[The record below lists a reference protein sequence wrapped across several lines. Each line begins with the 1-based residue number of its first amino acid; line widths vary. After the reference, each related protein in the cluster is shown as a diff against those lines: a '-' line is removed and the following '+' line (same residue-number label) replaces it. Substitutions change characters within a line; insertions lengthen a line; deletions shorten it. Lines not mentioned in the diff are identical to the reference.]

1 MIEDCPFKQRLA
13 MVISDRAKQMLQ
25 SFSHHSLRFQLTIL
39 VVVVAIASLGSLS
52 WAIASTGTSWI
63 EQSAKQERENRARD
77 LANTLENY
85 NRQRLQAL
93 RQVAQMPEITTMRR
107 SRQDPLLQMLAATSG
122 VTFAQTF
129 NSRGEEIA
137 STLKTRSSNVANKS
151 WFQRAIA
158 DPERIEVLVS
168 PEQKQ
173 PLLCTSVAAIL
184 AGRTE
189 VMGVL
194 RTCIDLVT
202 LTANLG
208 WPLESSSASAMLLDR
223 QGNVLI
229 HTDRSLLS
237 RTKLVN
243 WRDRPEIQP
252 ALVSVPAHLQTRDGN
267 GTSWLTYAFPM
278 DEGLIIIIQ
287 DRASPLWK
295 KQRLFWQYAIYF
307 TLASVGFIGFLIWK
321 LATQFTRPITDLIVV
336 ATTLFEGE
344 LVPRM
349 KVNRSDEIGILID
362 SFNRMA
368 DQLQLSFKQL
378 AQANQTLEYKVARR
392 TQELEAANEALYA
405 ANRALNYELE
415 KGRQIQRNF
424 LPKRDEAKPV
434 TILEPENW
442 EVMGW
447 IKPARQVAGD
457 FYDAFELDDDY
468 IGLVIADI
476 CDKGVGAALFMPLI
490 QSLIRI
496 FSGQTSLD
504 GLVLTGKLSLDDL
517 LQQTEDAMHHT
528 PYQLNALK
536 AVELT
541 NDYLAKHHGN
551 LGMFATLFFGVLDL
565 KTGNLVYVNGGHL
578 PLFALDKTGGIKHSL
593 VPTGPAV
600 GISEH
605 VEYKSGQLFLEPGD
619 VLLGYTDGVT
629 DARSPDGLVFSLER
643 LQVMLESP
651 PTSGTVLLERIANGV
666 AYHRGQADQ
675 FDDMTLLAVRR
686 SPSSTDL
693 L

>member
-1 MIEDCPFKQRLA
+1 
-13 MVISDRAKQMLQ
+13 MLQ
-25 SFSHHSLRFQLTIL
+25 SFSRHSLRFQLTIL
-39 VVVVAIASLGSLS
+39 VVVVAIACLGLLS
-52 WAIASTGTSWI
+52 WSIASMGTSWL
-63 EQSAKQERENRARD
+63 EQSARQEREDRARH
-77 LANTLENY
+77 LADTLENY

-93 RQVAQMPEITTMRR
+93 RQVSQMPEIATMMR
-107 SRQDPLLQMLAATSG
+107 SRQEPLLQMLAAASG
-122 VTFAQTF
+122 VNFAQTF
-129 NSRGEEIA
+129 DRQGTEIA
-137 STLKTRSSNVANKS
+137 STLETRSSNVMNES

-158 DPERIEVLVS
+158 DPERIEVSVS
-168 PEQKQ
+168 PEQKK
-173 PLLCTSVAAIL
+173 PFLCTSVAPTPVGETGAI
-184 AGRTE
+184 
-189 VMGVL
+189 GVL

-202 LTANLG
+202 LTDNLG
-208 WPLESSSASAMLLDR
+208 WPMESSSASETVLDR

-237 RTKLVN
+237 RMELVN
-243 WRDRPEIQP
+243 WRDRRKIQP
-252 ALVSVPAHLQTRDGN
+252 ALLSAPTHFQVQDEEGIL
-267 GTSWLTYAFPM
+267 WLSYALAI
-278 DEGLIIIIQ
+278 DDNLIIVIQ
-287 DRASPLWK
+287 EDASQLQQQ
-295 KQRLFWQYAIYF
+295 QRLFWQYTVY
-307 TLASVGFIGFLIWK
+307 FLIGSVVLIGSLVWK

-349 KVNRSDEIGILID
+349 KVNRRDEIGILID

-378 AQANQTLEYKVARR
+378 AQANQTLEDKVARR
-392 TQELEAANEALYA
+392 TQELEAANEALYV

-434 TILEPENW
+434 TILELENW

-517 LQQTEDAMHHT
+517 LYQTEDAMHHT

-578 PLFALDKTGGIKHSL
+578 PLFAIDKTGGIKHSL

-605 VEYKSGQLFLEPGD
+605 VEYKSGQVFLEPGD
-619 VLLGYTDGVT
+619 VLFGYTDGVT

-643 LQVMLESP
+643 LQVVLESP

-675 FDDMTLLAVRR
+675 FDDMTLLVVRR
-686 SPSSTDL
+686 SPRSTDIL
-693 L
+693 